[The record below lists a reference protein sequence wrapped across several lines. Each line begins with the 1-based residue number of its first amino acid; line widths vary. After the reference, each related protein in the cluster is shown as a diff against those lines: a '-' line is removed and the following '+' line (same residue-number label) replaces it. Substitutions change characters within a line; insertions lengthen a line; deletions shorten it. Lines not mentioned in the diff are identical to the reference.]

1 MAKFPKQNLPRG
13 KKLFATDVTKTGVDV
28 AASLSAKGIDSE
40 NLKNPLVPWRLNINQ
55 PEINTYAFTDK
66 EAAIAFPFTLPPPQD
81 LWNSQGQVNYEELAV
96 VLDEMSLSFDQRAEA
111 AAMLNTGALRGAA
124 EVNQV
129 EILLVEKQQWY
140 FNSQMTSQVPE
151 RVLFRRVLSPDDFA
165 SLNMPLVQSDL
176 NIQLSPYKTYA
187 IQLNAPYLN
196 QANNPYNTDF
206 FLFSM
211 NISLKGY
218 WTRKSSTE
226 QTQPF
231 GSNEPDVQNAPY
243 YTSDNNDTVSQTVPA
258 GGTTIEAT
266 TLNTNWNSLDQKL
279 FDKIEGG
286 YGPNSELGRYGHM
299 TETMGYDIIAVPLWN
314 RAFRQSLSGF
324 YSINQAPYFIPWTG
338 APAYNY
344 IYDRAIIPI
353 MYPMEI
359 HHVFCS
365 WSLVSPAIP
374 GIPPPLGEPLGT
386 HPDSPDVF
394 WQVGVSIG
402 SGKKSDLFAKQQVAA
417 VEWNVNPI
425 DPLYYQNFLID
436 RYRVK
441 DYGTVM
447 SSTTDVPAWDY
458 ALMSVP
464 LMVYDTGVD
473 GEGYYRQGK
482 PVFVGRGNSWTGSN
496 DSERRTK
503 LPQYNV
509 VVPPAIPNIATA
521 NDYPTTRG
529 LENYIEIASLI
540 GSYAGL
546 ENPSP
551 ADSVLTGEGGMWV
564 YLVVKKAL
572 VKNSERVR

>member
-1 MAKFPKQNLPRG
+1 MAKFSKQNLPRG
-13 KKLFATDVTKTGVDV
+13 KKLFASDVTKTGVDV

-40 NLKNPLVPWRLNINQ
+40 NLKNPLVPWRLHLNKLNLNGFLLPD
-55 PEINTYAFTDK
+55 PES
-66 EAAIAFPFTLPPPQD
+66 AIAFPFTLPPPQD
-81 LWNSQGQVNYEELAV
+81 LWDGQGQVNYEELAV
-96 VLDEMSLSFDQRAEA
+96 VLDEISLSFDQRAEA
-111 AAMLNTGALRGAA
+111 AAMLGIDGSFYGAA

-140 FNSQMTSQVPE
+140 FNNQMTSQTPE
-151 RVLFRRVLSPDDFA
+151 RVLFRRLLTPDDFA
-165 SLNMPLVQSDL
+165 SLNMPFVQSDL

-196 QANNPYNTDF
+196 SLNNVYGLNF
-206 FLFSM
+206 ALFSM
-211 NISLKGY
+211 NISLRGY
-218 WTRKSSTE
+218 WTRKNSTE
-226 QTQPF
+226 QTQAF
-231 GSNEPDVQNAPY
+231 GSDTPDVQNAPY

-258 GGTTIEAT
+258 GGSNLEAG
-266 TLNTNWNSLDQKL
+266 TLNTNWNALDQKL

-314 RAFRQSLSGF
+314 KTIVQNGLGL
-324 YSINQAPYFIPWTG
+324 IGAPYFEPWAG

-365 WSLVSPAIP
+365 WSLSSAIV
-374 GIPPPLGEPLGT
+374 GT
-386 HPDSPDVF
+386 IGAHPDSPDIF

-402 SGKKSDLFAKQQVAA
+402 SGKKSDFVAQNQVAA
-417 VEWNVNPI
+417 VQWNVDQA
-425 DPLYYQNFLID
+425 DPLYYENYLID

-447 SSTTDVPAWDY
+447 SSTSDVPAWDY

-464 LMVYDTGVD
+464 LMVYDTGID

-482 PVFVGRGNSWTGSN
+482 PIFVGRGNSWTGSP
-496 DSERRTK
+496 DAERRTK

-509 VVPPAIPNIATA
+509 VAPPAIPNIAAST
-521 NDYPTTRG
+521 NYPTTRG
-529 LENYIEIASLI
+529 MENFIEVASLI

-551 ADSVLTGEGGMWV
+551 ANSVLTGEGGMWV